1 MDQVILN
8 DQHVNSVLVEYC
20 LSAKAI
26 ALISVIRTLCSVEL
40 NASTTHISIGFNEG
54 HRDTILQQRTGNYQ
68 NSGHRSVGLASEDE
82 IYNERDRSNSDS
94 LIGRFRNEIVER
106 IDS

>member
-40 NASTTHISIGFNEG
+40 NASTTHISIDFNEV

-68 NSGHRSVGLASEDE
+68 NLCHQPCAVASEDA
-82 IYNERDRSNSDS
+82 IYNEEIDRTAI
-94 LIGRFRNEIVER
+94 L
-106 IDS
+106 